1 MKTCNVMRR
10 KPCVQE
16 VPQGIEVKPTLVEA
30 QSPEV
35 KRHARRS
42 MSETATPN
50 KARALGACRRKVSAL
65 SADKSPP
72 R

>member
-1 MKTCNVMRR
+1 VTRR

-16 VPQGIEVKPTLVEA
+16 VLKGIEVKPTLVEA

-42 MSETATPN
+42 MPDMGFILPLFPGDVRDAN
-50 KARALGACRRKVSAL
+50 GR
-65 SADKSPP
+65 
-72 R
+72 